1 MKTKM
6 KFTKRFFSV
15 LFIASLMMACS
26 KDDGNDGAVGPQGAQ
41 GEQGP
46 AGAQGE
52 SGEDGETGTA
62 NVIYSDWIVSGFE
75 DDIMSTSSTFEIDA
89 PLLTDEIINNG
100 VILVYG
106 RTPSIVYPL
115 PATFPNTQEAYYI
128 RIPVSGGTLQVRVRT
143 LDGSDVG
150 GTIFDEY
157 RYILIPGGTSAG
169 KSAASKDY
177 SKMTYEEIVEHFN
190 IPE

>member
-26 KDDGNDGAVGPQGAQ
+26 KDDGKDGAVGPQGVQ

-46 AGAQGE
+46 AGGQGE
-52 SGEDGETGTA
+52 PGADGETGSA

-75 DDIMSTSSTFEIDA
+75 NDIMSDFATFSIDA

-100 VILVYG
+100 VVLVYG
-106 RTPSIVYPL
+106 RNGSIVYPI
-115 PATFPNTQEAYYI
+115 PATFPSIEEAYYI
-128 RIPVSGGTLQVRVRT
+128 RIPVAGGTLQIRVYS

-150 GTIFDEY
+150 STLFDEY
-157 RYILIPGGTSAG
+157 RYILIPGATSAG
-169 KSAASKDY
+169 KSATSKDF
-177 SKMTYEEIVEHFN
+177 SKMTYEEIVEHFG
-190 IPE
+190 IEE